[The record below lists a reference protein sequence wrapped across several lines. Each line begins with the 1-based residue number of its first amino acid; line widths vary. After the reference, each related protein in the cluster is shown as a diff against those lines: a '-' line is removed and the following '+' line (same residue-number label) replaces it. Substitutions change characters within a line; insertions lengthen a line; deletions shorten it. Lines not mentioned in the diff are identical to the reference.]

1 MGSFIN
7 INGDGL
13 QALEFI
19 FLITLISLLPF
30 IVVMMT
36 SFTRYVVT
44 LSFLRSAIGTQ
55 QTPPN
60 MVLIGIALF
69 FTLFTMG
76 PTIGEIQTQAYT
88 PYINEEIT
96 QEEFFTR
103 AVVPMKDFM
112 LHQTEPSS
120 LQMYCELAGMT
131 MPTEEEAIMELPLTV
146 VTPAFVTSELK
157 TAFQIGFYLY
167 IPFLLIDIIVSSTL
181 MSMGM
186 IMLPPSMISTPFKL
200 LLFITLNGWELV
212 FSTLV
217 QGFR

>member
-1 MGSFIN
+1 M
-7 INGDGL
+7 
-13 QALEFI
+13 
-19 FLITLISLLPF
+19 
-30 IVVMMT
+30 
-36 SFTRYVVT
+36 
-44 LSFLRSAIGTQ
+44 
-55 QTPPN
+55 
-60 MVLIGIALF
+60 
-69 FTLFTMG
+69 
-76 PTIGEIQTQAYT
+76 
-88 PYINEEIT
+88 
-96 QEEFFTR
+96 
-103 AVVPMKDFM
+103 
-112 LHQTEPSS
+112 
-120 LQMYCELAGMT
+120 
-131 MPTEEEAIMELPLTV
+131 TV